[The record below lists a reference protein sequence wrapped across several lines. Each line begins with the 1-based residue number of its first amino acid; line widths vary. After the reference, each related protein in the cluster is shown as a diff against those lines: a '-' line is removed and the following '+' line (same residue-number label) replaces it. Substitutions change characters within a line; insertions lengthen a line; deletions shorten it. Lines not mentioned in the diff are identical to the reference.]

1 MFKMLV
7 KKLKVLLEDISA
19 EDTPSKD
26 IDKQTKAL
34 QDVKLYT
41 ESGVLIENYSGVY
54 LSHWDTNIYHLYTKE
69 GGDFITRIDK
79 GANMM
84 LISHDISSNKVT

>member
-7 KKLKVLLEDISA
+7 KKLNALLEDISTV
-19 EDTPSKD
+19 DTPSKD
-26 IDKQTKAL
+26 IDKQTKPL

-41 ESGVLIENYSGVY
+41 EAGVLIENYSGVY

-69 GGDFITRIDK
+69 GGDFYYKNR
-79 GANMM
+79 
-84 LISHDISSNKVT
+84 

>member
-7 KKLKVLLEDISA
+7 KKFKVLLEDISA

-26 IDKQTKAL
+26 IEKQTKPL
-34 QDVKLYT
+34 QDVELYT
-41 ESGVLIENYSGVY
+41 EAGVLIESYSGVY

-84 LISHDISSNKVT
+84 LISCDTSSSRVK